1 MENSRDRCSASSTMR
16 RSRKRIRSTTWR
28 TVCPA
33 PIIRPDHAC
42 TECHPAGGDGGG
54 DLQAINTVID
64 RTVMSW
70 GLPERIKRLALP
82 V

>member
-1 MENSRDRCSASSTMR
+1 ML
-16 RSRKRIRSTTWR
+16 
-28 TVCPA
+28 A
-33 PIIRPDHAC
+33 PNVTLRAVM
-42 TECHPAGGDGGG
+42 GG